1 MSKKYYAVKIGRTPG
16 IYMTWDECKSQV
28 DKFPG
33 AIYKSFK
40 TLEEA
45 QKFSGLKLNI
55 EHNKTLENK
64 KTKNVKKVAKVL
76 EKNGELKPIRS
87 TAKVKVFEKYIEPL
101 EIKDNFEMIAFVDG
115 SYEKISKT
123 YGSGIA
129 VLDLEN
135 DCVEEYKEAGIDKW
149 DQWNI
154 VGEVEAS
161 KYAIKLAKEKGIKKL
176 CIYHDLKNLSLWASG
191 SWQAKNEY
199 TQDYVRYVEDYSK
212 DVDIT
217 FIKVKGH
224 SSNKYN
230 DIADRLARQ
239 AIEDSQI

>member
-1 MSKKYYAVKIGRTPG
+1 MSKKYYAVRIGREPG
-16 IYMTWDECKSQV
+16 IYLTWDECKAQV

-40 TLEEA
+40 TMEEA
-45 QKFSGLKLNI
+45 EKFAGLKADI
-55 EHNKTLENK
+55 TEKVKSTTLTRS
-64 KTKNVKKVAKVL
+64 TKIVAKTT
-76 EKNGELKPIRS
+76 ELKPIRS
-87 TAKVKVFEKYIEPL
+87 TAKVKVFENYVEPL
-101 EIKDNFEMIAFVDG
+101 EIKDNFDMIAFVDG
-115 SYEKISKT
+115 SYEKFSKT

-129 VLDLEN
+129 VLDLEK
-135 DCVEEYKEAGIDKW
+135 DTVEEHKEAGIDKW

-161 KYAIKLAKEKGIKKL
+161 KYAIKLAKEKGMKRL

-199 TQDYVRYVEDYSK
+199 TQDYVRYIEEYSK

-217 FIKVKGH
+217 FVKVKGH
-224 SSNKYN
+224 SANRYN
-230 DIADRLARQ
+230 DIADRLARE
-239 AIEDSQI
+239 AIEEY

>member
-1 MSKKYYAVKIGRTPG
+1 MSKKYYAVRIGREPG
-16 IYMTWDECKSQV
+16 IYLTWDDCKAQV

-40 TLEEA
+40 TMEEA
-45 QKFSGLKLNI
+45 EKFAGLKASTT
-55 EHNKTLENK
+55 EKVKSTTSTRSTKT
-64 KTKNVKKVAKVL
+64 VAKTT
-76 EKNGELKPIRS
+76 ELKPIRS
-87 TAKVKVFEKYIEPL
+87 TAKVKVFENYIEPL
-101 EIKDNFEMIAFVDG
+101 EIKDNFDMIAFVDG
-115 SYEKISKT
+115 SYEKFSKT

-129 VLDLEN
+129 VLDLEK
-135 DCVEEYKEAGIDKW
+135 DTVEEHKEAGIDKW

-161 KYAIKLAKEKGIKKL
+161 KYAIKLAKEKGMKRL

-212 DVDIT
+212 YVDIT
-217 FIKVKGH
+217 FVKVKGH
-224 SSNKYN
+224 SANRYN
-230 DIADRLARQ
+230 DIADRLARE
-239 AIEDSQI
+239 AIEEY

>member
-1 MSKKYYAVKIGRTPG
+1 MSKKYYAVRIGREPG
-16 IYMTWDECKSQV
+16 IYLTWDECKAQV

-40 TLEEA
+40 TMEEA
-45 QKFSGLKLNI
+45 EKFAGLKATTT
-55 EHNKTLENK
+55 EKVKSTTSTRTTKT
-64 KTKNVKKVAKVL
+64 VAKAT
-76 EKNGELKPIRS
+76 ELKPIRS
-87 TAKVKVFEKYIEPL
+87 TAKVKVFENYIEPL
-101 EIKDNFEMIAFVDG
+101 EVKDNFDMIAFVDG
-115 SYEKISKT
+115 SYEKFSKT

-129 VLDLEN
+129 VLDLEK
-135 DCVEEYKEAGIDKW
+135 DTVEEHKEAGIDKW

-161 KYAIKLAKEKGIKKL
+161 KYAIKLAKEKGMKRL

-230 DIADRLARQ
+230 DIADRLARE
-239 AIEDSQI
+239 AIEEY

>member
-1 MSKKYYAVKIGRTPG
+1 MSKKYYAVKIGRKPG
-16 IYMTWDECKSQV
+16 IYLTWDECKSQV

-33 AIYKSFK
+33 AVYKSFK
-40 TLEEA
+40 TIQEA
-45 QKFSGLKLNI
+45 EKFSGLKLNCK
-55 EHNKTLENK
+55 NKVTIKSSTVKKENK
-64 KTKNVKKVAKVL
+64 PSDNKS
-76 EKNGELKPIRS
+76 ELKPIRS
-87 TAKVKVFEKYIEPL
+87 NAKVKVFETYIEPL
-101 EIKDNFEMIAFVDG
+101 DIKDNFDMIAFVDG

-129 VLDLEN
+129 VLNFDN
-135 DCVEEYKEAGIDKW
+135 DSVEEYKEAGIDKW

-161 KYAIKLAKEKGIKKL
+161 KYAIKLAKEKKIKKL

-199 TQDYVRYVEDYSK
+199 TQDYVRYVEKYSK

-217 FIKVKGH
+217 FVKVKGH
-224 SSNKYN
+224 SANKYN
-230 DIADRLARQ
+230 DIADRLARE
-239 AIEDSQI
+239 AIEEY

>member
-1 MSKKYYAVKIGRTPG
+1 MSKKYYAVRIGREPG
-16 IYMTWDECKSQV
+16 IYLTWDDCKAQV

-40 TLEEA
+40 TMEEA
-45 QKFSGLKLNI
+45 EKFAGLKATVTEKVKSTTSTRATKILA
-55 EHNKTLENK
+55 KT
-64 KTKNVKKVAKVL
+64 T
-76 EKNGELKPIRS
+76 ELKPIRS
-87 TAKVKVFEKYIEPL
+87 TAKVKVFENYIEPL
-101 EIKDNFEMIAFVDG
+101 EIKDNFDMIAFVDG
-115 SYEKISKT
+115 SYEKFSKT

-129 VLDLEN
+129 VLDLEK
-135 DCVEEYKEAGIDKW
+135 DTVEEHKEAGIDKW

-161 KYAIKLAKEKGIKKL
+161 KYAIKLAKEKGMKRL

-212 DVDIT
+212 YVDIT
-217 FIKVKGH
+217 FVKVKGH
-224 SSNKYN
+224 SANRYN
-230 DIADRLARQ
+230 DIADRLARE
-239 AIEDSQI
+239 AIEEH

>member
-1 MSKKYYAVKIGRTPG
+1 MSKKYYSVRIGREPG
-16 IYMTWDECKSQV
+16 IYLTWDDCKAQV

-40 TLEEA
+40 TMEEA
-45 QKFSGLKLNI
+45 EKFAGLKATVT
-55 EHNKTLENK
+55 EKVKSTTSTRSTKT
-64 KTKNVKKVAKVL
+64 VAKTT
-76 EKNGELKPIRS
+76 ELKPIRS
-87 TAKVKVFEKYIEPL
+87 TAKVKVFENYIEPL
-101 EIKDNFEMIAFVDG
+101 EIKDNFDMIAFVDG
-115 SYEKISKT
+115 SYEKFSKT

-129 VLDLEN
+129 VLDLEK
-135 DCVEEYKEAGIDKW
+135 DIVEEHKEAGIDKW

-161 KYAIKLAKEKGIKKL
+161 KYAIKLAKEKGMKRL

-199 TQDYVRYVEDYSK
+199 TQDYVRYIEEYSK

-217 FIKVKGH
+217 FVKVKGH
-224 SSNKYN
+224 SANRYN
-230 DIADRLARQ
+230 DIADRLARE
-239 AIEDSQI
+239 AIEEY